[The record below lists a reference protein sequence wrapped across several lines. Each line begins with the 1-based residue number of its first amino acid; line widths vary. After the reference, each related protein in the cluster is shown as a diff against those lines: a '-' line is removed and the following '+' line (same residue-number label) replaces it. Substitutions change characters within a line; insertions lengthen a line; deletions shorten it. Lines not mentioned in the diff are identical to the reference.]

1 MEAGLPCHHGKGH
14 GSGAASAAALQVL
27 PAQQLTLPL
36 QLMVPLHCISTAA
49 CLYAQVRPE
58 NCSLRGLYLM
68 ELPSYLMHGNAPV
81 IKTVLLLPHF
91 KYLDLYLCIVQCTAS
106 RRAWL

>member
-1 MEAGLPCHHGKGH
+1 MGHEVIPGKAMSEH
-14 GSGAASAAALQVL
+14 PYL
-27 PAQQLTLPL
+27 AQARPL
-36 QLMVPLHCISTAA
+36 RPLRLMVPLHCIGTAA

-68 ELPSYLMHGNAPV
+68 ELPSYLMHGNAPLK
-81 IKTVLLLPHF
+81 KTVLLLPHF
-91 KYLDLYLCIVQCTAS
+91 QYLDLYLCIVQCTAS

>member
-1 MEAGLPCHHGKGH
+1 MGHEVIPGKAMSEH
-14 GSGAASAAALQVL
+14 QYL
-27 PAQQLTLPL
+27 AQARPL
-36 QLMVPLHCISTAA
+36 RPLRLMVPLHCISTAA

-91 KYLDLYLCIVQCTAS
+91 QYLDLYLCIVQCTAS

>member
-14 GSGAASAAALQVL
+14 GSGAASAAALQV
-27 PAQQLTLPL
+27 QPL
-36 QLMVPLHCISTAA
+36 RLMAPLHCIGTAA

-91 KYLDLYLCIVQCTAS
+91 KYLDLYLCIVQCTTS